1 MFGQGECH
9 SEKDGKGRSGA
20 EREGGI
26 KGRWSGR
33 ERGERERRRERERGE
48 KGEGGMKNIVQNHT
62 RSNTPCYSEQLGEKK
77 SSVRMV
83 SR

>member
-1 MFGQGECH
+1 V
-9 SEKDGKGRSGA
+9 KGGRDK
-20 EREGGI
+20 
-26 KGRWSGR
+26 KGRWSWR

-62 RSNTPCYSEQLGEKK
+62 SSNTPSYSEQLGEKK